1 MRAGVVISAQPGVE
15 ELAVR
20 AEELGLHSFWVYDTP
35 MVNGDPFVALS
46 LCAKATRRIRLGI
59 GVTSPALRSAPAT
72 ASGLAS
78 LNALAPGRII
88 CGVGTGNTA
97 RRTLGMP
104 PTTVARL
111 ENFTAALQDLCAGRS
126 TEYREGDRVRDIR
139 FLHAGAHVNTADPI
153 EFVVAALHGPKA
165 AAVAGR
171 RGTGLISVGLLDP
184 TAWHALHET
193 RRDAAQGTSR
203 GPDSP
208 TGSRADSTDSR
219 ADYAGSKADTT
230 DSPVNSPDSRVNSP
244 DSRVNSYVVTPL
256 HLLDEHEDPHGVAA
270 RDATGHLVLSLL
282 TFAADTAADTP
293 ALAEQLAPEEREA
306 VRRLLDRR
314 GTTATAPD
322 RHTKLYPNYLERVA
336 PQDRDLVLPSLMDTL
351 ALVGTRDDLLARI
364 TTLEQA
370 GVDELLIQPVI
381 DPPTEMA
388 RLAKLLT

>member
-1 MRAGVVISAQPGVE
+1 MRAGLAAQPGVE

-20 AEELGLHSFWVYDTP
+20 AEELGLNSFWVNDTP
-35 MVNGDPFVALS
+35 MVHGDPFVALS
-46 LCAKATRRIRLGI
+46 LCAKATSRIRLGV
-59 GVTSPALRSAPAT
+59 GVVSPALRSAPAV

-97 RRTLGMP
+97 RRTLGMR
-104 PTTVARL
+104 PTTAARL
-111 ENFTAALQDLCAGRS
+111 ENFTVALQDLCAGRS

-153 EFVVAALHGPKA
+153 EFVVAALGAKA

-171 RGTGLISVGLLDP
+171 RGTGLISFGLLDP
-184 TAWHALHET
+184 TAWRALHDT
-193 RRDAAQGTSR
+193 RRDAAQGAPR
-203 GPDSP
+203 D
-208 TGSRADSTDSR
+208 
-219 ADYAGSKADTT
+219 
-230 DSPVNSPDSRVNSP
+230 PDSRP
-244 DSRVNSYVVTPL
+244 DSRPDSHPDSYVVTSL
-256 HLLDEHEDPHGVAA
+256 HLLDEDEDPHGDAA

-282 TFAADTAADTP
+282 AFAADTAADVP
-293 ALAEQLAPEEREA
+293 AFAEQLGPAEREA
-306 VRRLLDRR
+306 VMRLLDRR

-322 RHTKLYPNYLERVA
+322 RHTRLYPNYLGRIA
-336 PQDRDLVLPSLMDTL
+336 PQDRDLVLPSLMNTL

-388 RLAKLLT
+388 LLAKLLS

>member
-1 MRAGVVISAQPGVE
+1 MRAGVVVAAQPGVE

-20 AEELGLHSFWVYDTP
+20 AEELGLHSFWVNDTP
-35 MVNGDPFVALS
+35 MVHGDPFVALS
-46 LCAKATRRIRLGI
+46 LCAKATSRIRLGI

-97 RRTLGMP
+97 RRTLGMR
-104 PTTVARL
+104 PTTAARL

-153 EFVVAALHGPKA
+153 EFVVAALLGPKA

-171 RGTGLISVGLLDP
+171 RGTGVISFGLLDP
-184 TAWHALHET
+184 TAWHALHDT
-193 RRDAAQGTSR
+193 RRHAAQGTPR
-203 GPDSP
+203 DPDSP
-208 TGSRADSTDSR
+208 TDS
-219 ADYAGSKADTT
+219 YL
-230 DSPVNSPDSRVNSP
+230 
-244 DSRVNSYVVTPL
+244 VTSL
-256 HLLDEHEDPHGVAA
+256 HLLDEDEDPDGDAA
-270 RDATGHLVLSLL
+270 RDATGHVVLSLL
-282 TFAADTAADTP
+282 AFAADTAADTP
-293 ALAEQLAPEEREA
+293 ALAEQLGPEEREA
-306 VRRLLDRR
+306 VQQLLDRR
-314 GTTATAPD
+314 GTTSTAPD
-322 RHTKLYPNYLERVA
+322 RHTKLYPNYLGRIA
-336 PQDRDLVLPSLMDTL
+336 PQDRDLVLPSLMNTL

-364 TTLEQA
+364 ATLEQA

-388 RLAKLLT
+388 VLAKLLT